1 MADCDMIVQIFTS
14 TNYTQDARFRQC
26 RGTRNTPFFDPKI
39 KFMHKPRLKKIR
51 ENYFIEIILIN
62 L

>member
-1 MADCDMIVQIFTS
+1 MTVHIFTS

-26 RGTRNTPFFDPKI
+26 RGTRNTPFFDPQI

-51 ENYFIEIILIN
+51 ENYSIEIILIN